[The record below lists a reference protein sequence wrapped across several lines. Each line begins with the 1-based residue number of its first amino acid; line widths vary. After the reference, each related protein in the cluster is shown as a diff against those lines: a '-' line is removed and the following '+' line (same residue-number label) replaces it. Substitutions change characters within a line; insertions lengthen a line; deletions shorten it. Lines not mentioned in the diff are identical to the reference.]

1 MAHPGP
7 GETPILPGFNRR
19 KGSLDVHEVR
29 DPTSDLEEG
38 AWRIRE
44 PALMAKPAYVYR
56 QRSALASCSW
66 LRRSAAA
73 ARQDYAC

>member
-56 QRSALASCSW
+56 QRSPLASCSW
-66 LRRSAAA
+66 LGRSAAA